1 MADYIVAILLGVVLA
16 KSNQMSQKNL
26 KYNTNTKGMDSDMK
40 KKVPAITTR
49 RDVYKKIK
57 CRGSTK
63 EFC

>member
-40 KKVPAITTR
+40 KRCLLSLPDEMFI
-49 RDVYKKIK
+49 KK
-57 CRGSTK
+57 
-63 EFC
+63 